1 MEFYQFLYVLFC
13 LSGQLLLNLPFS
25 TAQLCHPVQHN
36 ALLQFNDSF
45 TIETDTN
52 SNCDPKMTTWKNG
65 LDCCSWDGVTCEN
78 VTGNIIGL
86 DLSYSCLQGTLR
98 SNSSLFALRHLQ
110 SLNLAF
116 NNFHSSPILPELS
129 VFAELRHLNLSYS
142 SFSGLVPVEISFL
155 SKLVLLD
162 LSWNYKNDGI
172 FEELKIENTAFKIIV
187 QNLTKLRELNLDI
200 IDMSAV
206 SLSSFVNLSSSLT
219 FFSAFDCILQGELP
233 PNIFSLPN
241 LLDLSLDFND
251 FMVSFPKSN
260 WSKSLESLTLS
271 FTSISGKIP
280 NSIGEFKNLKTLH
293 LRNCTLTGS
302 IPSSLVN
309 LTKLTILDLSRN
321 ELTGHIPSFV
331 VKLEQLMYVDLSF
344 NNFTGVLDLG
354 VFSTLKNLQA
364 LRLTVEL
371 NLMYNSM
378 NDTFSK
384 LETLALPSCNLT
396 EFPPFLNSLQMLREL
411 DLSKNKIGG
420 QIPRWFWDVGKGT
433 LQSLDISSN
442 LIEGGIQ
449 QFPWKELID
458 VDLSDNLFQGPLPI
472 PPLHIVF
479 FGANYNRFSGE
490 IPSSICKLSSLKSL
504 RLARN
509 NLSGSIPQCM
519 GNLANLSVLDLSANK
534 FEGIIPRAIDNCA
547 SLFLL
552 NVSHNR
558 INDTFPKWLLEAP
571 SLSVITLQFNE
582 FHGQIDPPTVPFH
595 TSRLQFFSI
604 SNNNLEGQ
612 WPKEYFLRWLNLRT
626 VDLSNN
632 RFEGPLP
639 IPPPTTRIYS
649 IANNKIGGKV
659 SPLICNTTELRVL
672 DLSNN
677 SLMGTLPECLM
688 SFSKNLSVLNLR
700 LNMIHGVIPRKF
712 AEDNKLRTMDFSRNR
727 FEGTL
732 PRSLLHCENLEVLDL
747 GNNRMKDTFPNWLGT
762 LPKLKVLV
770 LRSNMFHGF
779 VSSPREARSFFEL
792 RIFDL
797 SNNNLSGLLPISYIM
812 KLTAMMY
819 QDKRQGKPQYM
830 GDGNYQDSVMV
841 TMKGLEIRLVK
852 ILTIFTSIDL
862 SSNHFG
868 GELPVYI
875 GNLKSLK
882 GLNFAHNNLTGYI
895 PLSTGNLT
903 ELEWLD
909 LSSNKFIGSIPQE
922 LADLTSLAFLNLSEN
937 QLIGPIP
944 RGRQFN
950 TFKSDSFAMNPRLCG
965 FPLSETCTN
974 NPREIPPIT
983 ILREND
989 TGHGGWFEWRAI
1001 LMGYGCGTVG
1011 GVSLGYIGLGS
1022 RKFEWL
1028 AGLLERKGANM
1039 RKKWRRNACRSYQR

>member
-1 MEFYQFLYVLFC
+1 MEFYQFLCVLFC

-25 TAQLCHPVQHN
+25 IAQLCRPVQSD
-36 ALLQFNDSF
+36 ALLQFNDSLNA
-45 TIETDTN
+45 ETDTD

-65 LDCCSWDGVTCEN
+65 LDCCSWDGVTCDN
-78 VTGNIIGL
+78 VTGNIIDL
-86 DLSYSCLQGTLR
+86 DLSYSCLQGTLH

-116 NNFHSSPILPELS
+116 NNFSSSPILPELS
-129 VFAELRHLNLSYS
+129 VFAELRHLNFSHS
-142 SFSGLVPVEISFL
+142 DFSGLVPIEISFL

-162 LSWNYKNDGI
+162 LSYNYKTSGN
-172 FEELKIENTAFKIIV
+172 FEVLKIENTAFKILV
-187 QNLTKLRELNLDI
+187 QNLTELMELNLDFM
-200 IDMSAV
+200 DMSAV
-206 SLSSFVNLSSSLT
+206 SLSSFMNLSSSLT
-219 FFSAFDCILQGELP
+219 FFSASDCTLKGELP

-241 LLDLSLDFND
+241 LLDLNLEYND
-251 FMVSFPKSN
+251 LTVSFPKSN

-271 FTSISGKIP
+271 YISISSKIP
-280 NSIGEFKNLKTLH
+280 DSIGEFKNLKTLD
-293 LRNCTLTGS
+293 LSNCTLTGS
-302 IPSSLVN
+302 IPSWLVN
-309 LTKLTILDLSRN
+309 LTKLTTLDLSRN

-331 VKLEQLMYVDLSF
+331 VKLEQLMDVDLSF

-354 VFSTLKNLQA
+354 VFSTLKNLLA

-378 NDTFSK
+378 NHTFPK
-384 LETLALPSCNLT
+384 LETLGLPSCNLT
-396 EFPPFLNSLQMLREL
+396 EFPPFLNSLKMLREL
-411 DLSKNKIGG
+411 YLSKNKIGG

-433 LQSLDISSN
+433 LQYLDISSN

-449 QFPWKELID
+449 QFPWKELI
-458 VDLSDNLFQGPLPI
+458 VYFWATN
-472 PPLHIVF
+472 
-479 FGANYNRFSGE
+479 NRFSGE
-490 IPSSICKLSSLKSL
+490 IPSSICKVSSLISL
-504 RLARN
+504 GLARN
-509 NLSGSIPQCM
+509 NLSGSIPQCL
-519 GNLANLSVLDLSANK
+519 GNLANLSILDLSANK
-534 FEGIIPRAIDNCA
+534 FEGTFPRSLDSCA
-547 SLFLL
+547 SLAFL

-571 SLSVITLQFNE
+571 SLRVIALQFNE

-595 TSRLQFFSI
+595 PSMLSYFSI
-604 SNNNLEGQ
+604 SNNNLRGQ
-612 WPKEYFLRWLNLRT
+612 WPEEYFLHWLNLRT

-639 IPPPTTRIYS
+639 IPPPTTRFYFS
-649 IANNKIGGKV
+649 ANNKIGGKV
-659 SPLICNTTELRVL
+659 SPLICNTTKLRAL

-700 LNMIHGVIPRKF
+700 MNMIHGVIPRKF
-712 AEDNKLRTMDFSRNR
+712 AEDNNLRTIDLSWNR

-732 PRSLLHCENLEVLDL
+732 PRFLLHCENLEVLDL
-747 GNNRMKDTFPNWLGT
+747 GNNRMKDMFPDWLGT
-762 LPKLKVLV
+762 LPKLQVLV

-779 VSSPREARSFFEL
+779 VSSPREARPFSEL

-797 SNNNLSGLLPISYIM
+797 SNNNLSGPLPISYIM

-852 ILTIFTSIDL
+852 ILTVFTSIDL

-882 GLNFAHNNLTGYI
+882 GLKFSHNNLKGYI
-895 PLSTGNLT
+895 PLSIGNLT

-909 LSSNKFIGSIPQE
+909 LSSNKFIGSIPQD

-937 QLIGPIP
+937 QLSGPIP

-965 FPLSETCTN
+965 FPLSKTCTN
-974 NPREIPPIT
+974 NPREIPLVT

-1011 GVSLGYIGLGS
+1011 GVSLGYVVLGS

-1039 RKKWRRNACRSYQR
+1039 GKKWRRNARRSYQR

>member
-1 MEFYQFLYVLFC
+1 
-13 LSGQLLLNLPFS
+13 
-25 TAQLCHPVQHN
+25 
-36 ALLQFNDSF
+36 
-45 TIETDTN
+45 
-52 SNCDPKMTTWKNG
+52 MTTWKNG
-65 LDCCSWDGVTCEN
+65 LDCCSWDGVTCD
-78 VTGNIIGL
+78 NITVRFGAI
-86 DLSYSCLQGTLR
+86 T
-98 SNSSLFALRHLQ
+98 
-110 SLNLAF
+110 
-116 NNFHSSPILPELS
+116 
-129 VFAELRHLNLSYS
+129 
-142 SFSGLVPVEISFL
+142 
-155 SKLVLLD
+155 
-162 LSWNYKNDGI
+162 
-172 FEELKIENTAFKIIV
+172 
-187 QNLTKLRELNLDI
+187 
-200 IDMSAV
+200 
-206 SLSSFVNLSSSLT
+206 
-219 FFSAFDCILQGELP
+219 GELP

-241 LLDLSLDFND
+241 LLDLNLEYND
-251 FMVSFPKSN
+251 LTVSFPKSN

-271 FTSISGKIP
+271 YTSISSKIP

-293 LRNCTLTGS
+293 LSNCTLTGS
-302 IPSSLVN
+302 IPSWLVN
-309 LTKLTILDLSRN
+309 LTKLTTLDLSRN

-331 VKLEQLMYVDLSF
+331 VKLEQLMDEDLSF

-354 VFSTLKNLQA
+354 VFSTLKNLLA

-378 NDTFSK
+378 NHTFPK
-384 LETLALPSCNLT
+384 LETLGLPSCNLT
-396 EFPPFLNSLQMLREL
+396 EFPPFLNSLKVLREL
-411 DLSKNKIGG
+411 DLSENKIGG

-449 QFPWKELID
+449 QLPWKELID

-472 PPLHIVF
+472 PPLPIVYF
-479 FGANYNRFSGE
+479 RATDNRFSGE
-490 IPSSICKLSSLKSL
+490 IPSSICKVSSLKSL

-509 NLSGSIPQCM
+509 NLSGSIPQCL
-519 GNLANLSVLDLSANK
+519 GNLANLSSLDLSANK
-534 FEGIIPRAIDNCA
+534 FEGTFPRSLDSCA
-547 SLFLL
+547 SLAVL

-571 SLSVITLQFNE
+571 SLQVIALQFNE
-582 FHGQIDPPTVPFH
+582 FHGQIDPPTIPFH
-595 TSRLQFFSI
+595 PSMLSSFYI
-604 SNNNLEGQ
+604 SNNNLGGQ
-612 WPKEYFLRWLNLRT
+612 WPEEYFLHRLNMWMI
-626 VDLSNN
+626 DLSNN

-639 IPPPTTRIYS
+639 IPPPTALFYF
-649 IANNKIGGKV
+649 IANNKIGGNV
-659 SPLICNTTELRVL
+659 SPLICNASELMVL

-700 LNMIHGVIPRKF
+700 INKIQGMIPRKF
-712 AEDNKLRTMDFSRNR
+712 ANDSKLRTIDFSQNR

-732 PRSLLHCENLEVLDL
+732 PWSLLHCENLEVLDL
-747 GNNRMKDTFPNWLGT
+747 GNNRMKDTFPDWLGT
-762 LPKLKVLV
+762 LPKLQVLV

-779 VSSPREARSFFEL
+779 VSSPREARSFSEL

-797 SNNNLSGLLPISYIM
+797 SNNNLSGPLPVSYIM

-819 QDKRQGKPQYM
+819 QDKRQGKLQYM

-852 ILTIFTSIDL
+852 ILNVFTSIDL

-882 GLNFAHNNLTGYI
+882 GLNFSHNNLTGYI
-895 PLSTGNLT
+895 PLSIGNLT

-944 RGRQFN
+944 RGRQLN

-965 FPLSETCTN
+965 FPLPETCTN
-974 NPREIPPIT
+974 NPQEIPLVT
-983 ILREND
+983 ILQEND
-989 TGHGGWFEWRAI
+989 TGHGSWFEWRAI

-1011 GVSLGYIGLGS
+1011 GVSLGYIVLGS
-1022 RKFEWL
+1022 KKFEWL
-1028 AGLLERKGANM
+1028 VGLLERKGANM
-1039 RKKWRRNACRSYQR
+1039 RKKWRRNARRSYQI

>member
-1 MEFYQFLYVLFC
+1 MEFYQFFGFFFC
-13 LSGQLLLNLPFS
+13 LFGQLLLNFPSS
-25 TAQLCHPVQHN
+25 TAQLCRSVQSD
-36 ALLQFNDSF
+36 ALLQFNDSL
-45 TIETDTN
+45 TTKIDTD
-52 SNCDPKMTTWKNG
+52 SDCDPKMTTWKNG
-65 LDCCSWDGVTCEN
+65 LDCCSWDGVTCDN

-98 SNSSLFALRHLQ
+98 SNNSLFALRHLQ

-129 VFAELRHLNLSYS
+129 VFAELRHLNLSDS

-162 LSWNYKNDGI
+162 LSWNYENL
-172 FEELKIENTAFKIIV
+172 EIENTGFKIIV
-187 QNLTKLRELNLDI
+187 QNLTELRELNLDL

-219 FFSAFDCILQGELP
+219 FFSVVACKLQGELP

-241 LLDLSLDFND
+241 LLDLYLDDND
-251 FMVSFPKSN
+251 FTVFFPKSN
-260 WSKSLESLTLS
+260 WSKSLESLALS
-271 FTSISGKIP
+271 FISISGKIP
-280 NSIGEFKNLKTLH
+280 DSIGEFKNLKTLY
-293 LRNCTLTGS
+293 LSNCTLTGS
-302 IPSSLVN
+302 IPSLLVN
-309 LTKLTILDLSRN
+309 LTKLTSLYLSHN

-331 VKLEQLMYVDLSF
+331 VKLEQLMDVDLSF

-354 VFSTLKNLQA
+354 VFSTMKNLQV

-371 NLMYNSM
+371 NLTYNSM
-378 NDTFSK
+378 NHTFPK
-384 LETLALPSCNLT
+384 LETLALLSCNLT
-396 EFPPFLNSLQMLREL
+396 EFPPFLNSLKMLREL
-411 DLSKNKIGG
+411 DLSGNKIGG

-449 QFPWKELID
+449 QFPWKEFIS
-458 VDLSDNLFQGPLPI
+458 VDLSHNLFQGPLPI
-472 PPLHIVF
+472 PPLPIISFLAHD
-479 FGANYNRFSGE
+479 NRFSGE
-490 IPSSICKLSSLKSL
+490 IPSSICKLSSLKYL
-504 RLARN
+504 DLARN
-509 NLSGSIPQCM
+509 NLFGSIPQCL
-519 GNLANLSVLDLSANK
+519 GNLTNLWMLDLSANK
-534 FEGIIPRAIDNCA
+534 FEGTLPRSLDTCA
-547 SLFLL
+547 SLLLL

-558 INDTFPKWLLEAP
+558 INDTFPKWLLEAL
-571 SLSVITLQFNE
+571 SLEFIALQFNE
-582 FHGQIDPPTVPFH
+582 FHGQIDPPTVLFH
-595 TSRLQFFSI
+595 PSWLYSFSI
-604 SNNNLEGQ
+604 SNNNLGGQ
-612 WPKEYFLRWLNLRT
+612 WPEEYFLHWLNLVT
-626 VDLSNN
+626 LDLSNN

-639 IPPPTTRIYS
+639 IPPPITQFYFS
-649 IANNKIGGKV
+649 ANNKIGGKV
-659 SPLICNTTELRVL
+659 SPLICNATELRVL

-700 LNMIHGVIPRKF
+700 TNMIHGVIPRKF
-712 AEDNKLRTMDFSRNR
+712 AKDNKLRTIDLSRNR

-732 PRSLLHCENLEVLDL
+732 PR
-747 GNNRMKDTFPNWLGT
+747 MKDTFPDWLGT
-762 LPKLKVLV
+762 LPKLQVLV

-779 VSSPREARSFFEL
+779 VSSPREACSFSEL

-797 SNNNLSGLLPISYIM
+797 SNNNLSGLLPVSYIM

-841 TMKGLEIRLVK
+841 TMKGLELRLVK
-852 ILTIFTSIDL
+852 ILTVFTSIDL

-882 GLNFAHNNLTGYI
+882 GLNFSHNNFTGYI
-895 PLSTGNLT
+895 PLSIGNLT

-965 FPLSETCTN
+965 FPLPETCTN
-974 NPREIPPIT
+974 NPREIAPIT

-1001 LMGYGCGTVG
+1001 LMGYGCGTIG
-1011 GVSLGYIGLGS
+1011 GVSLGYIVLGS

-1028 AGLLERKGANM
+1028 AGLLERKGANT
-1039 RKKWRRNACRSYQR
+1039 RKKWRRNARRSYQR